1 MRSIALPE
9 LLTIASVA
17 LFWALILVL
26 PFWKIFSKAGY
37 SGALSI
43 AMAFP
48 FINLVMLFFLAFSEW
63 PALRELNALRALRGQ
78 APGPQLS

>member
-1 MRSIALPE
+1 
-9 LLTIASVA
+9 
-17 LFWALILVL
+17 
-26 PFWKIFSKAGY
+26 
-37 SGALSI
+37 
-43 AMAFP
+43 MAFP